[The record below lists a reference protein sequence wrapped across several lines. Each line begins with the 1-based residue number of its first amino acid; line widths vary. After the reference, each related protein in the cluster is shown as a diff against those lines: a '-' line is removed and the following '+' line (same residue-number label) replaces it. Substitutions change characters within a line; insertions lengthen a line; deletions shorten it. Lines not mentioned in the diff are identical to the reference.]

1 MTSHRPTTSSGLPQS
16 VVLTALILSIAWSV
30 GGGYLMQRQMWMD
43 EIHSSLL
50 MQDASTPRSL
60 QALADGVDYNPP
72 TSILLARQLRYLPG
86 GITEPR
92 LRGLSLSLMLLAILG
107 VFTLLRRRYPMLIC
121 VAAVLLMISSVH
133 LIHQST
139 EMRFYPLWLAACAW
153 LCVALDVEGL
163 QKA

>member
-72 TSILLARQLRYLPG
+72 TSILLARQLLYLPG